1 MQAPGDLTHEKRKK
15 EKKTENTV
23 IEVGEDC
30 YKLLQKKFTHSGKG
44 QKILGDIPPRK

>member
-15 EKKTENTV
+15 KKTENTM

-30 YKLLQKKFTHSGKG
+30 SKPKGKNLPTLA
-44 QKILGDIPPRK
+44 KVRRF